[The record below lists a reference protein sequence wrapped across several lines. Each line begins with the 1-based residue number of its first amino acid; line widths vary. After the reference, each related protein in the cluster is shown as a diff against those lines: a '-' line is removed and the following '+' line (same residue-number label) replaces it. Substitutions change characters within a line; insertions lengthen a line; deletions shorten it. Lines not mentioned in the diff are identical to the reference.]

1 MMDKEKVNEEL
12 RRIFGTG
19 RVEKIKW
26 GNNDENSQ
34 WNKWTLQEKLE
45 YAMELANCMNHA
57 AAHLQEEN
65 IHLRRERDEVLAQ
78 VSNAEKALNIQ
89 KEIVFNNITETNEE
103 RQRFLKDIQDL
114 QREVKGLRD
123 GSIC

>member
-1 MMDKEKVNEEL
+1 
-12 RRIFGTG
+12 
-19 RVEKIKW
+19 
-26 GNNDENSQ
+26 
-34 WNKWTLQEKLE
+34 
-45 YAMELANCMNHA
+45 
-57 AAHLQEEN
+57 
-65 IHLRRERDEVLAQ
+65 VLAQ